1 MFWCFV
7 WMERL
12 AVTSWVRTLV
22 QLWRRRRTQPNPLV
36 HMPRRT
42 CTSTCSSNWTQNW
55 IFFEIAKIKTE
66 NLLETSYKRSWK
78 VVLGN
83 IRSSKTSSIWFGR
96 TALTISQDYSMLNNS
111 RAYSCEKD
119 TDSDILKEE
128 QMALT
133 SGSIEDGQTEKTT
146 SQTGAGGADS
156 EGPQR
161 EFWGKKVDFLLS
173 ILGFAV
179 DLANVWRFPYLCFKN
194 GGGKML

>member
-1 MFWCFV
+1 
-7 WMERL
+7 
-12 AVTSWVRTLV
+12 
-22 QLWRRRRTQPNPLV
+22 
-36 HMPRRT
+36 
-42 CTSTCSSNWTQNW
+42 
-55 IFFEIAKIKTE
+55 
-66 NLLETSYKRSWK
+66 
-78 VVLGN
+78 
-83 IRSSKTSSIWFGR
+83 
-96 TALTISQDYSMLNNS
+96 MLNNS

-133 SGSIEDGQTEKTT
+133 SGSIEDGQTEKTA
-146 SQTGAGGADS
+146 SETGAGGPDL

-173 ILGFAV
+173 IIGFAV